1 MCGSGAVVA
10 PFMAKDYKGISMAHK
25 PVLLVSR
32 RLPDPVHDRI
42 ARDWDARLNPDD
54 TPYPGEALVTAATR
68 EQAAAVIVTPTDKV
82 TREVVLALPPS
93 VKALATFSVGHDH
106 IDLEAAR
113 ERGLIV
119 TNTPDVVTE
128 ATADIALLCLLGAAR
143 RAWEA
148 ESLLRKGAWTG
159 WAPTQLL
166 GVHPGGKRLG
176 ILGMGR
182 IGLALARRATALGM
196 TIHYHKRTRL
206 PAGEEAELDMVWQ
219 ETTDDLLRVSDFLSI
234 HIPGSAE
241 NHHFLNADRLA
252 LLPKGAVVINTARG
266 TVVDDTA
273 LIGALK
279 SGAVAAAGLDV
290 FEGEPAV
297 NPGYLDLPN
306 AFLLP
311 HLGTATLETR
321 TAMGFRALD
330 NLDAVFAG
338 REPPDRV
345 V

>member
-1 MCGSGAVVA
+1 
-10 PFMAKDYKGISMAHK
+10 MAHK
-25 PVLLVSR
+25 PVLLISR
-32 RLPDPVHDRI
+32 RLPDPVHERA
-42 ARDWDARLNPDD
+42 ARDYDAHLNPEDRQYGGLELAEAAARLAAD
-54 TPYPGEALVTAATR
+54 ALM
-68 EQAAAVIVTPTDKV
+68 VTPTEKV
-82 TREVVLALPPS
+82 TREVIEALPDS
-93 VKALATFSVGHDH
+93 VRVLATFSVGHDH
-106 IDLEAAR
+106 IDTDAAR
-113 ERGLIV
+113 ARGLTV

-148 ESLLRKGAWTG
+148 ESLLRRGDWTG

-166 GVHPGGKRLG
+166 GVHPGGRRLG

-182 IGLALARRATALGM
+182 IGMALARRARALGM
-196 TIHYHKRTRL
+196 ELHYCKRTRL
-206 PAGEEAELDMVWQ
+206 PEGEEADLGLTWHDTSES
-219 ETTDDLLRVSDFLSI
+219 LLRVSDFLSI
-234 HIPGSAE
+234 HIPGSAD
-241 NHHFLNADRLA
+241 NHHYLNAERIG

-266 TVVDDTA
+266 TVVDDAA
-273 LIGALK
+273 LIAALK
-279 SGAVAAAGLDV
+279 DGRVQAAGLDV

-330 NLDAVFAG
+330 NVDAVVLRRA
-338 REPPDRV
+338 EPGDRV